1 MQSPLNFKKRSSV
14 SMSNPQSGKDGPDGM
29 TQIWPWFRYYLTS
42 KWTFQWH
49 RGWFKWIWR
58 SFQSIHR
65 TKSIADENSP
75 YLKKKS
81 RLQGNLAPPSGW
93 NYTIFKVPQP
103 SARAQPQDS
112 AREQRYHTRL
122 DENEFIKR
130 ERCNTDTVDH
140 IFNTMSQ
147 IYKQARKYYRKKPEH
162 VLLHIVVLLWTI
174 ILFAIMTK

>member
-1 MQSPLNFKKRSSV
+1 MGSSKNILFYHITYISCHFILNNKNTDAVTAELQKTFKRFNVKPPVSDTEDDSNEYEEVFNPFIERNRSPMKTRRTARKNR
-14 SMSNPQSGKDGPDGM
+14 D
-29 TQIWPWFRYYLTS
+29 FR
-42 KWTFQWH
+42 
-49 RGWFKWIWR
+49 
-58 SFQSIHR
+58 
-65 TKSIADENSP
+65 
-75 YLKKKS
+75 
-81 RLQGNLAPPSGW
+81 
-93 NYTIFKVPQP
+93 VPQP

-112 AREQRYHTRL
+112 TREQRYHTRL
-122 DENEFIKR
+122 DENESIKR